1 MVHLSVIKLE
11 IMNKGKLVSLII
23 LAILV
28 IGLVVYGAVTL
39 MNKDAENTE
48 VATEGEVVAT
58 VNGVEITRAAYDAGV
73 AAAIESFRA
82 QGVDVDDETNKTQ
95 IEAQT
100 LEDLINNEVVDQ
112 AVAASGIT
120 ATAAEIEEQFEIV
133 KTQAGDEFA
142 NQLDTANLT
151 EEGLRENIRAQIT
164 LQKFLTAN
172 VDVAS
177 ITATDAE
184 IEALYQ
190 QAVDAGQEVPPLEEV
205 RDQVSQQ
212 IVQTKQQQAINAFVQ
227 TLRSAA
233 DVVTL
238 L

>member
-172 VDVAS
+172 VDVSS

>member
-1 MVHLSVIKLE
+1 
-11 IMNKGKLVSLII
+11 MNKGKLFSLII

-48 VATEGEVVAT
+48 AIADGEAVAT
-58 VNGVEITRAAYDAGV
+58 VNGVEITRAEYNAGV
-73 AAAIESFRA
+73 AAAIENFRA
-82 QGVDVDDETNKTQ
+82 QGVDVDDATNKTQ

-120 ATAAEIEEQFEIV
+120 ATAAEIEEQFQAV
-133 KTQAGDEFA
+133 KTQTGDDFA
-142 NQLDTANLT
+142 NQLAAANLT
-151 EEGLRENIRAQIT
+151 EADLRENIRTQLT

-172 VDVAS
+172 VDVSS

-205 RDQVSQQ
+205 REQVSLQ

-238 L
+238 I